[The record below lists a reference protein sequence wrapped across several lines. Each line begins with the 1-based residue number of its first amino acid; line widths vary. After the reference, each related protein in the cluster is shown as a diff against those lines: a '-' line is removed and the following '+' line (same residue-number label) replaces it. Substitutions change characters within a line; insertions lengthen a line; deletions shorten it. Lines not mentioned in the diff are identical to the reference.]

1 MEGTT
6 RKAQSR
12 SRINIFG
19 IVATGITVTGITVS
33 SLADFAPTALI
44 NVRHVA
50 CLCEAGIVRLLA
62 FAKCREI

>member
-1 MEGTT
+1 MEGTS

-12 SRINIFG
+12 RSIHIFG
-19 IVATGITVTGITVS
+19 IAATGITLTGITVS
-33 SLADFAPTALI
+33 SLADFAPTAMI